1 MSNSFKSGLGRS
13 RKVSGSGQLRTVR
26 WLNGQTKKINVGDNF
41 QVFEWMLRGT
51 KYFWN
56 DSSWAIFLELSR
68 HLWSL
73 ARSRNIF
80 LSLDVNSYLP
90 KLGADTFVSVA
101 LVFSSPSVFPPN
113 VESSPS
119 VAYKQPWWHKNL
131 SNRCSI
137 WSNTVSSSASLTH
150 ELDSFALSKKKRRR
164 QTRPVAATSKR
175 RRLNP
180 EIKSTEDFKKSLGP
194 HFSRVQQFLSVSQTQ
209 LRLVFFFAA
218 SANEQR
224 WPRSKMPREPSFASM
239 ENQVL
244 IWILN
249 SILAYTWFFVSF
261 CWKATFG
268 SSF

>member
-180 EIKSTEDFKKSLGP
+180 EIKSTEDLKKVWDLISLE
-194 HFSRVQQFLSVSQTQ
+194 FSSVCQSLKLSFVLSFFLQPVPTNNDDQDPRCQGSQVLRRWKTRFLSE
-209 LRLVFFFAA
+209 F
-218 SANEQR
+218 
-224 WPRSKMPREPSFASM
+224 
-239 ENQVL
+239 
-244 IWILN
+244 
-249 SILAYTWFFVSF
+249 
-261 CWKATFG
+261 
-268 SSF
+268 